1 MNDKPDIDN
10 RTEGRKAIDI
20 AKEEVEKEALE
31 KSVKTL
37 KNKLR
42 ELKAAETVVSN
53 IEREIEDLEE
63 AISQGNA

>member
-1 MNDKPDIDN
+1 MNQKADIDG

-20 AKEEVEKEALE
+20 AREEVEKEALE
-31 KSVKTL
+31 KSVKAL
-37 KNKLR
+37 KQKLR

-53 IEREIEDLEE
+53 IGREIADLEE